1 MAKDAETI
9 RRELAQ
15 PFAPEDLEWRLQQA
29 NKERMQGLALA
40 YVTNRAIQDRLDD
53 VVGPENWHNDYKPWH
68 SAGKKES
75 QICGIS
81 IYNEERKEWIT
92 KWDGAED
99 TDIEAIKGGLSD
111 SMKRAAVQWGIGR
124 VLYKMDSVWVDI
136 QARGNSFAIKS
147 SERAKLD
154 KAYLNMLKKL
164 NLTPASPGGL
174 QSELTPR
181 KDSKAFQQ
189 QEQAQPAQAQGT
201 EKPKDQQAAT
211 AASDQQKQP
220 KTTSNVT
227 QLPMK
232 EPAWEYEVIAATV
245 QSGMNKNPT
254 TMLTLQDQDGK
265 RVKAFVRGSNA
276 QFVSG
281 TQLYEVKLTMKQ
293 QNSVVFYVLESF
305 KILKSESQAA

>member
-174 QSELTPR
+174 QSELTTGR
-181 KDSKAFQQ
+181 ALDSQNDENSQAKGTMQTAAQKQQ
-189 QEQAQPAQAQGT
+189 TAKEQTVQPQAQRSP
-201 EKPKDQQAAT
+201 
-211 AASDQQKQP
+211 
-220 KTTSNVT
+220 SNVT
-227 QLPMK
+227 ELPTAAK
-232 EPAWEYEVIAATV
+232 PICEYRVKSAKV
-245 QSGMNKNPT
+245 QNGMNRNPST
-254 TMLTLQDQDGK
+254 TLVLIGQDGMETT
-265 RVKAFVRGSNA
+265 AFLRGTDSELVQNA
-276 QFVSG
+276 EL
-281 TQLYEVKLTMKQ
+281 TNVKLTMKQ
-293 QNSVVFYVLESF
+293 QDTVIYYALNSYEVI
-305 KILKSESQAA
+305 KRMPKAA